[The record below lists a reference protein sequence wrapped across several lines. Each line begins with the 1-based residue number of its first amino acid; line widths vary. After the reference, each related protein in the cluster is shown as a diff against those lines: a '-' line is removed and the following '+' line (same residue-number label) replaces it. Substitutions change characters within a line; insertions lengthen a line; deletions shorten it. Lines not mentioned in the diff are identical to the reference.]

1 MESVLYRMLPELNLK
16 GVFPAFFMLAQI
28 LQWKEFKYYFF
39 KNNVANYQRIDQTFL
54 RNQIFIAIWKE
65 QVQQFCNEKY
75 SLLDDFSYAEV
86 LVFYIRRNESSKT
99 CDYQSDELD
108 YIFIENNN

>member
-1 MESVLYRMLPELNLK
+1 
-16 GVFPAFFMLAQI
+16 MLAQI

-54 RNQIFIAIWKE
+54 RNQIFIAMWKE